1 MVGGIVMTEEE
12 LIQFLKKNL
21 TVEVRHPEH
30 DVVGYY
36 SIYKEPDKHNITVE
50 IKLCGETICE
60 DTSYS

>member
-1 MVGGIVMTEEE
+1 MGRINMTEKE

-30 DVVGYY
+30 RNVGYY
-36 SIYKEPDKHNITVE
+36 DDKHNLTIE
-50 IKLCGETICE
+50 IKLCGETICK

>member
-1 MVGGIVMTEEE
+1 MTEKE

-21 TVEVRHPEH
+21 TVEVRHTVH
-30 DVVGYY
+30 DVCYY
-36 SIYKEPDKHNITVE
+36 SIYKEPDEHNITVE

>member
-1 MVGGIVMTEEE
+1 MTEKE

-21 TVEVRHPEH
+21 TIEVRHPEH
-30 DVVGYY
+30 EVGYY
-36 SIYKEPDKHNITVE
+36 SIHKEPDEHNLTVE